1 MKAFEEL
8 LRTWIDNYPEKK
20 MQIVT
25 GIMTPRL
32 SMVDTASLFGRVVKR
47 KLTHERPLQTHSNA
61 ESENGQVRIVA
72 DYDGQVPME
81 ISENDLED
89 VEDDYEY
96 DDDFINDDDSDYS
109 GSSGSDADD

>member
-1 MKAFEEL
+1 MSAPF
-8 LRTWIDNYPEKK
+8 
-20 MQIVT
+20 
-25 GIMTPRL
+25 
-32 SMVDTASLFGRVVKR
+32 
-47 KLTHERPLQTHSNA
+47 KLILTQSQK
-61 ESENGQVRIVA
+61 NGQVRIVA